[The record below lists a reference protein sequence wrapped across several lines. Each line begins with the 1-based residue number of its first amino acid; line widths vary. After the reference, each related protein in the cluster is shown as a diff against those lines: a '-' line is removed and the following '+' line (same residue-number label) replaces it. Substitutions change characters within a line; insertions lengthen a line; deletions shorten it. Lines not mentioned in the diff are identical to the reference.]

1 MPDPILLLPA
11 ADPIPL
17 PAPVW
22 LFKGLSYLTL
32 TLHFAFLA
40 LLLSG
45 LVLAIVWNFL
55 GHRRGSTN
63 ALAAS
68 DAIIGK
74 LTVIT
79 TYVINMGVP
88 PLLFAQVLYGQAIYT
103 SSVLMGAWWISVIF
117 LLIGAYF
124 LLYRM
129 TKRSEEKRPFWH
141 VGLVSLGLFLTIG
154 RIYSANMTSM
164 LRPETWATTYAAN
177 PHGTTFPSDPTAW
190 PRWTVFLLGSLLMG
204 ALASSLWST
213 AKSVAP
219 ATKVFVRTWTGLAA
233 IALAP
238 FLALAG
244 VWAWNSQPE
253 AVRQILSASPV
264 ALASA
269 KAWIASSILAA
280 LMGLVL
286 LKTRTSQS
294 SLMPILATVP
304 VLGSLTSFVLLRDE
318 VRDASLS
325 LHGFDVW
332 KSVVNTNL
340 TVVVLFLV
348 SLVVGL
354 VVMGWI
360 GAVVAR
366 AKPAE
371 VADAR

>member
-22 LFKGLSYLTL
+22 LFKSLSHLTL
-32 TLHFAFLA
+32 TLHFSFLA
-40 LLLSG
+40 MLVSG
-45 LVLAIVWNFL
+45 LALAILWNFL
-55 GHRRGSTN
+55 GHRRGSAN

-68 DAIIGK
+68 GAIIGK

-79 TYVINMGVP
+79 TYVINLGVP

-103 SSVLMGAWWISVIF
+103 SSVLMGAWWISVVF

-129 TKRSEEKRPFWH
+129 TKRFEEKRPFWH
-141 VGLVSLGLFLTIG
+141 VGLVSLGLILTIG

-164 LRPETWATTYAAN
+164 LRPETWAAAYAAD
-177 PHGTTFPSDPTAW
+177 PHGTTFPTDPTAW

-213 AKSVAP
+213 AKSMAP
-219 ATKVFVRTWTGLAA
+219 ETKVFLRTWTGIAA
-233 IALAP
+233 IVLAP
-238 FLALAG
+238 FLAFAG

-253 AVRQILSASPV
+253 AVRQILQASP
-264 ALASA
+264 LTMGFA
-269 KAWIASSILAA
+269 KAWIVSSILAA
-280 LMGLVL
+280 LMGLLL
-286 LKTRTSQS
+286 LKTRS
-294 SLMPILATVP
+294 SRSALVPILATLP
-304 VLGSLTSFVLLRDE
+304 VLGSLTSFVLLRDQ
-318 VRDASLS
+318 VRDATLS

-332 KSVVNTNL
+332 KSAVNTNW

-348 SLVVGL
+348 TLVLGL
-354 VVMGWI
+354 AIMGWI

-371 VADAR
+371 VVHAR

>member
-1 MPDPILLLPA
+1 MPDPILLIPA

-22 LFKGLSYLTL
+22 LFKSLSYLTL
-32 TLHFAFLA
+32 TLHFSFLA
-40 LLLSG
+40 LLVSG
-45 LVLAIVWNFL
+45 LALAIVWNFL
-55 GHRRGSTN
+55 GHRRGS
-63 ALAAS
+63 ADSLAAS
-68 DAIIGK
+68 KAVIGK

-117 LLIGAYF
+117 LLIAAYF

-129 TKRSEEKRPFWH
+129 TKRSDDGRPFWH
-141 VGLVSLGLFLTIG
+141 VGLVSLALFLTIG
-154 RIYSANMTSM
+154 RVFSANMTSM
-164 LRPETWATTYAAN
+164 LRPETWAATYAAN

-213 AKSVAP
+213 GKSVAP
-219 ATKVFVRTWTGLAA
+219 STRAFLRTWTGVAA

-238 FLALAG
+238 FLGLAG

-253 AVRQILSASPV
+253 AVRQILSASP
-264 ALASA
+264 LATAFA
-269 KAWIASSILAA
+269 KAWITSSILAA
-280 LMGLVL
+280 ILGLALVS
-286 LKTRTSQS
+286 TRNSRS
-294 SLMPILATVP
+294 PVVPILAALP
-304 VLGSLTSFVLLRDE
+304 ALGSLASYVLLRDQ
-318 VRDASLS
+318 VRDAALS

-332 KSVVNTNL
+332 KSVVNTNQ
-340 TVVVLFLV
+340 TVVVLFFVTLV
-348 SLVVGL
+348 LGL
-354 VVMGWI
+354 VAMGWI

-371 VADAR
+371 VVHAR